1 VDHCSNRVIV
11 ILVLL
16 ECMLYAVDAMHD
28 DDDIVQLEIRSVW
41 VSITISD
48 RMISDH

>member
-1 VDHCSNRVIV
+1 VDSWTNHVFV
-11 ILVLL
+11 ILVSL